1 MRQVQFEQCRTRYQ
15 THVGLSYHSQDQTSS
30 VNLAIAFPSIPSPM
44 SRAPPFPTRRR
55 SPSNSSTSYSQPLSA
70 PGGSNST
77 RPLQIP
83 RPGSRPTT
91 PVDYASNSPS
101 YTRPAVPTGPSRP
114 QRSELRTRA
123 EYTGSE
129 RASISSQDRYN
140 RDSIS
145 TSRSDVS
152 GSYYRN
158 GLGSAS
164 TPVNGPPPRQRPP
177 PLQSPMSDD
186 GSQTTPK
193 TLSSVLTAFQSAG
206 TRRRQTDET
215 DEDYRRERELEI
227 EAEKAR
233 QQRIRDRAPGAR
245 RDTRGGEIDGL
256 SAISLVAFC
265 SSEPLYSRAGPG
277 PRWLGVCD
285 RSQCNGSYSI
295 LRRPALI
302 LCRSLT
308 M

>member
-1 MRQVQFEQCRTRYQ
+1 M
-15 THVGLSYHSQDQTSS
+15 GLSYHSQDQTSI
-30 VNLAIAFPSIPSPM
+30 NLAIAFPSIPPQM

-55 SPSNSSTSYSQPLSA
+55 SPSTSNTSYSQPLSA

-91 PVDYASNSPS
+91 PVDYVSNSPS
-101 YTRPAVPTGPSRP
+101 YTRPPAVPTGPSRP
-114 QRSELRTRA
+114 QRSELRTRP

-129 RASISSQDRYN
+129 RASISSQDHYN

-158 GLGSAS
+158 TPNSAS
-164 TPVNGPPPRQRPP
+164 TAVNGPPPRQRPP
-177 PLQSPMSDD
+177 PLQSPTSDD
-186 GSQTTPK
+186 GSQGTPK
-193 TLSSVLTAFQSAG
+193 TLSSVLTAFRSAG

-215 DEDYRRERELEI
+215 DEDYQYKRERELEI

-245 RDTRGGEIDGL
+245 RNTRGGEIDGPPDK
-256 SAISLVAFC
+256 SLVALC
-265 SSEPLYSRAGPG
+265 SIEPFYSRAG
-277 PRWLGVCD
+277 
-285 RSQCNGSYSI
+285 SS
-295 LRRPALI
+295 
-302 LCRSLT
+302 
-308 M
+308 